1 MQVDVGNVGANEG
14 VRVGEIG
21 ILEGTTVGDAVGKM
35 ETVGEMD
42 GE

>member
-1 MQVDVGNVGANEG
+1 MQVVEGNVGANDG
-14 VRVGEIG
+14 VRVGERG

-35 ETVGEMD
+35 ETVGEKD